1 MRQKSFMNRKL
12 ITLREALKVFYT
24 FMSRNYF
31 TAKKL
36 TTKHRKIITSLAD
49 KFSWEHIS
57 SILLFMKYSA
67 SSYFLDTLL
76 STVLYVLI
84 FMLFMLLE

>member
-12 ITLREALKVFYT
+12 ITLREALKVFHT
-24 FMSRNYF
+24 FTSRNYF
-31 TAKKL
+31 TAEKL

-76 STVLYVLI
+76 STFLCFDLYVI
-84 FMLFMLLE
+84 HAS